1 MMPGAGGTRHRRYW
15 PLSTNRGT
23 SRDVGYQ
30 VMNGPRADIA
40 DMT

>member
-1 MMPGAGGTRHRRYW
+1 M
-15 PLSTNRGT
+15 

-40 DMT
+40 KAALMTIPTLRRR